1 MKNIDLSYFIGKNV
15 NVLLEKADE
24 LFNQDLESKIHAH
37 KIYSLLIEQI
47 PNIYETTN
55 EHAFRGQLRKKIW
68 DCEKLFFWN
77 ERYSSQAGQDKII
90 KDVFFNN
97 KKNGFFI
104 EIGAYDGIMGSNCYH
119 FEKYLNWD
127 GIALEPSS
135 IQFEKLKKNRKCK
148 LFNDAISYEVKE
160 VEFME
165 VTEGLTQMSG
175 INNDSFKRNINII
188 SNNHASKMRAINMK
202 TITFDQIVSKNTKI
216 DYLSVDIEGEEMDL
230 LNSINFNDYEIKVIS
245 VENNI
250 PKTQNF
256 KNFFDIKNFTYY
268 DRVGQDEIFYNSNS
282 NDNICISSC

>member
-1 MKNIDLSYFIGKNV
+1 MKTKNIDLSNFIGKNV

-47 PNIYETTN
+47 PNIYEITN
-55 EHAFRGQLRKKIW
+55 EHAFRGHLRKKIW
-68 DCEKLFFWN
+68 DCEKFFFWN
-77 ERYSSQAGQDKII
+77 ERYSSQSGQDKII
-90 KDVFFNN
+90 KEVFFNN

-104 EIGAYDGIMGSNCYH
+104 EIGAYDGIMGSNCYY

-127 GIALEPSS
+127 GIAVEPSN

-148 LFNDAISYEVKE
+148 VLNDAISNEVKE

-175 INNDSFKRNINII
+175 INDDSFKRNINII
-188 SNNHASKMRAINMK
+188 SNNQGSKMKAISIK

-216 DYLSVDIEGEEMDL
+216 DYLSIDIEGGEMNL
-230 LNSINFNDYEIKVIS
+230 LNSINFSDYEIKVIS

-256 KNFFDIKNFTYY
+256 KNFFDTKNFTYY
-268 DRVGQDEIFYNSNS
+268 DRVGQDEIFY
-282 NDNICISSC
+282 SSKFFKF

>member
-1 MKNIDLSYFIGKNV
+1 MKNIDLSNFIGKNV

-47 PNIYETTN
+47 PNIYEITN
-55 EHAFRGQLRKKIW
+55 EHAFRGHLRKKIW
-68 DCEKLFFWN
+68 DCEKFFFWN
-77 ERYSSQAGQDKII
+77 ERYSSQSGQDKII
-90 KDVFFNN
+90 KEVFFNN

-104 EIGAYDGIMGSNCYH
+104 EIGAYDGIMGSNCYY

-127 GIALEPSS
+127 GIAVEPSN

-148 LFNDAISYEVKE
+148 VLNDAISNEVKE

-175 INNDSFKRNINII
+175 INDDSFKRNINII
-188 SNNHASKMRAINMK
+188 SNNQGSKMKAISIK

-216 DYLSVDIEGEEMDL
+216 DYLSIDIEGGEMNL
-230 LNSINFNDYEIKVIS
+230 LNSINFSDYEIKVIS

-256 KNFFDIKNFTYY
+256 KNFFDTKNFTYY
-268 DRVGQDEIFYNSNS
+268 DRVGQDEIFY
-282 NDNICISSC
+282 SSKFFKF